1 MSNQNSKN
9 KKFSNGVK
17 KLLLYVDGGAR
28 GNPGP
33 AGIGVVISNEKGKK
47 LKEFNKFIGV
57 TTNNIAEYNAVIYG
71 LQEAL
76 IEKADEVELNLDSE
90 LVAQQLK
97 GEYRV
102 KNPNIRPL
110 FEQARHL
117 ISGFKKIDIKHIDR
131 EKNKEADK
139 LVNKAINLGGL
150 L

>member
-1 MSNQNSKN
+1 MT
-9 KKFSNGVK
+9 KKIS
-17 KLLLYVDGGAR
+17 LYVDGGAR

-33 AGIGVVISNEKGKK
+33 AGLGVVIFDTAGKK
-47 LKEFNKFIGV
+47 LKEFNKYLGIA
-57 TTNNIAEYNAVIYG
+57 TNNIAEYNAVIYG

-76 IEKADEVELNLDSE
+76 IEKAEEIELCLDSE

-102 KNPNIRPL
+102 KDSKLKPL
-110 FEQARHL
+110 FEQALHL
-117 ISGFKKIDIKHIDR
+117 ISGFKKIDIKHIPR

>member
-1 MSNQNSKN
+1 M
-9 KKFSNGVK
+9 K

-33 AGIGVVISNEKGKK
+33 AGIGIVMQDENRKTV
-47 LKEFNKFIGV
+47 KEFNKYIGV

-76 IEKADEVELNLDSE
+76 MQKADEIELNLDSE
-90 LVAQQLK
+90 LVAQQLR

-102 KNPNIRPL
+102 KNANIKPL
-110 FEQARHL
+110 FEQALHL
-117 ISGFKKIDIKHIDR
+117 LSGFKKFAIKHIDR
-131 EKNKEADK
+131 SENKEADK

>member
-1 MSNQNSKN
+1 M
-9 KKFSNGVK
+9 K
-17 KLLLYVDGGAR
+17 KLVVYVDGGAR

-33 AGIGVVISNEKGKK
+33 AGIGIVLFDGKGKK
-47 LKEFNKFIGV
+47 VKDFNKYVGV

-71 LQEAL
+71 LQEAM
-76 IEKADEVELNLDSE
+76 IEKADQVELNLDSE
-90 LVAQQLK
+90 LVSQQLK

-102 KNPNIRPL
+102 KNPNIKPL
-110 FEQARHL
+110 FEQALHL
-117 ISGFKKIDIKHIDR
+117 ISGFKKVDIKHIPR

>member
-1 MSNQNSKN
+1 M
-9 KKFSNGVK
+9 K
-17 KLLLYVDGGAR
+17 KLVIFVDGGSR

-33 AGIGVVISNEKGKK
+33 SGIGIVVKDEKGKTV
-47 LKEFNKFIGV
+47 KEFNKYIGIA
-57 TTNNIAEYNAVIYG
+57 TNNVAEYSAVIYG

-76 IEKADEVELNLDSE
+76 IEKADKVELKLDSE

-102 KNPNIRPL
+102 KNEKIKPL
-110 FEQARHL
+110 FAQTLHL
-117 ISGFKKIDIKHIDR
+117 ISGFKKVEIKNIPR

-139 LVNKAINLGGL
+139 LVNKAINLGAL

>member
-1 MSNQNSKN
+1 M
-9 KKFSNGVK
+9 
-17 KLLLYVDGGAR
+17 KLSIFVDGGAR

-33 AGIGVVISNEKGKK
+33 AGIGVVIFNEKKHK
-47 LKEFNKFIGV
+47 IKEFNKYIGIA
-57 TTNNIAEYNAVIYG
+57 TNNIAEYNAVIYG

-76 IEKADEVELNLDSE
+76 IEKADEAELNLDSE

-102 KNPNIRPL
+102 KNANIKPL
-110 FEQARHL
+110 FEQALHL
-117 ISGFKKIDIKHIDR
+117 ISGFKKVDIKHINRD
-131 EKNKEADK
+131 KNKLADK

>member
-1 MSNQNSKN
+1 MA
-9 KKFSNGVK
+9 K
-17 KLLLYVDGGAR
+17 KLSIYVDGGSR

-33 AGIGVVISNEKGKK
+33 AGIGVVLKDGKGKAV
-47 LKEFNKFIGV
+47 KEFNKYIGV
-57 TTNNIAEYNAVIYG
+57 TTNNVAEYNAVIYG

-76 IEKADEVELNLDSE
+76 IEKADEIELYLDSE

-102 KNPNIRPL
+102 KNSNIRPL
-110 FEQARHL
+110 FEQALHL
-117 ISGFKKIDIKHIDR
+117 ISGFKKADIKHIAR

-139 LVNKAINLGGL
+139 LVNKAINLSAL

>member
-1 MSNQNSKN
+1 MKR
-9 KKFSNGVK
+9 VK
-17 KLLLYVDGGAR
+17 VFVDGGAR

-33 AGIGVVISNEKGKK
+33 AGIGVVVTDEKGKA
-47 LKEFNKFIGV
+47 LRNFNKYIGIA
-57 TTNNIAEYNAVIYG
+57 TNNIAEYNAVIYG

-76 IEKADEVELNLDSE
+76 MEKAEEVVLNLDSE
-90 LVAQQLK
+90 LVAQQLA

-102 KNPNIRPL
+102 KNESLKPL
-110 FEQARHL
+110 FEQALHL
-117 ISGFKKIDIKHIDR
+117 IKGFKKVEIKHIGR